1 MSRFSSVSRSV
12 VGRAIVTLL
21 VFIFLL
27 APLASCGTPAPLQF
41 TTLNLGIPADALKS
55 PVSGPLADNTR
66 LHVRFTFKINPN
78 LLKQADQ
85 QRVQPGQSSR
95 LQDFAKKIG
104 IDDGTYQKIKDFFN
118 LQGIS
123 LKLSKLRTNL
133 SVEAKA
139 GTLAK
144 LLQTKFVVHNYKGRT
159 FFAPDPAPKL
169 PSFLAN
175 SVDAVTG
182 LDNYSTGPQHDFTMQ
197 FNKPPVT
204 GSQLRPSQDCSPLDQ
219 TLLPREVAGAY
230 GYDQLWNRGL
240 HGENMTVNLI
250 EIDGAY
256 KQDIQN
262 YFDCIHFPLKN
273 FSVVNVDGS
282 PQQALGEST
291 LDIQMVA
298 GLARSINI
306 RVYQTDA
313 SDNTN
318 DVWVNVNDELQ
329 QLIDDNVNNTGAGN
343 VVSISLGAAEGE
355 MTQQDMQALDSSF
368 QQLSRVLHMSVLVA
382 SGDCGAFTSQRY
394 GDLSVSFPA
403 SDPWVIAV
411 GGTILNPSNTGGRAN
426 EVVWSDNSNRSRCK
440 NQWGSGGGNS
450 AIFKRPGW
458 QNASGV
464 NNRYSQG
471 ARQLPDVSAAA
482 YALAVYFQGRWGAV
496 GGTSAAAPIWGAG
509 LALVN
514 QGLLQQTHQLA
525 NVATTAQQFYAVA
538 SRSGGLHP
546 YYDVTSGN
554 NLYYPAAPGWD
565 FATGLGTPDLPDFY
579 QVMLNNFK

>member
-1 MSRFSSVSRSV
+1 M
-12 VGRAIVTLL
+12 VTLL
-21 VFIFLL
+21 GFIFLL

-41 TTLNLGIPADALKS
+41 TSLNLGIPAEALKS

-66 LHVRFTFKINPN
+66 LHVRFTFKIDPN

-104 IDDGTYQKIKDFFN
+104 IDDGTYQKIKDFF
-118 LQGIS
+118 
-123 LKLSKLRTNL
+123 
-133 SVEAKA
+133 
-139 GTLAK
+139 
-144 LLQTKFVVHNYKGRT
+144 
-159 FFAPDPAPKL
+159 
-169 PSFLAN
+169 
-175 SVDAVTG
+175 
-182 LDNYSTGPQHDFTMQ
+182 
-197 FNKPPVT
+197 
-204 GSQLRPSQDCSPLDQ
+204 
-219 TLLPREVAGAY
+219 
-230 GYDQLWNRGL
+230 
-240 HGENMTVNLI
+240 
-250 EIDGAY
+250 
-256 KQDIQN
+256 
-262 YFDCIHFPLKN
+262 LKN

-306 RVYQTDA
+306 RMYQTDA

-329 QLIDDNVNNTGAGN
+329 QLIDDNVNNTSAGN

-554 NLYYPAAPGWD
+554 NLYYPAVPGWD

>member
-12 VGRAIVTLL
+12 VGRAMVTLL
-21 VFIFLL
+21 GFIFLL

-41 TTLNLGIPADALKS
+41 TSLNLGIPAEALKS

-66 LHVRFTFKINPN
+66 LHVRFTFKIDPN

-104 IDDGTYQKIKDFFN
+104 IDDGTYQKIKDFF
-118 LQGIS
+118 
-123 LKLSKLRTNL
+123 
-133 SVEAKA
+133 
-139 GTLAK
+139 
-144 LLQTKFVVHNYKGRT
+144 
-159 FFAPDPAPKL
+159 
-169 PSFLAN
+169 
-175 SVDAVTG
+175 
-182 LDNYSTGPQHDFTMQ
+182 
-197 FNKPPVT
+197 
-204 GSQLRPSQDCSPLDQ
+204 
-219 TLLPREVAGAY
+219 
-230 GYDQLWNRGL
+230 
-240 HGENMTVNLI
+240 
-250 EIDGAY
+250 
-256 KQDIQN
+256 
-262 YFDCIHFPLKN
+262 LKN

-306 RVYQTDA
+306 RMYQTDA

-329 QLIDDNVNNTGAGN
+329 QLIDDNVNNTSAGN

-411 GGTILNPSNTGGRAN
+411 GGTILNPSNTGRRAN
-426 EVVWSDNSNRSRCK
+426 EVV
-440 NQWGSGGGNS
+440 
-450 AIFKRPGW
+450 
-458 QNASGV
+458 
-464 NNRYSQG
+464 
-471 ARQLPDVSAAA
+471 
-482 YALAVYFQGRWGAV
+482 
-496 GGTSAAAPIWGAG
+496 
-509 LALVN
+509 
-514 QGLLQQTHQLA
+514 
-525 NVATTAQQFYAVA
+525 
-538 SRSGGLHP
+538 
-546 YYDVTSGN
+546 
-554 NLYYPAAPGWD
+554 
-565 FATGLGTPDLPDFY
+565 
-579 QVMLNNFK
+579 